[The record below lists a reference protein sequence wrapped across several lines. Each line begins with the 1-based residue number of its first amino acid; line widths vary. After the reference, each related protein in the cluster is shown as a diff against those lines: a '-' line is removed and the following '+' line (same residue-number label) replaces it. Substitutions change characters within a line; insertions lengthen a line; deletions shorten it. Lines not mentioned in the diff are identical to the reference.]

1 MNWRIDLVL
10 FYLGTA
16 LLFYVLF
23 AGADFGAGILELFL
37 GRAKRDEQRQL
48 ITRAMAPVWEANHVW
63 IVLVVVILFMAFP
76 LLYTAMSVFLF
87 VPLLA
92 LLVGV
97 VFRGCAFTFRH
108 YDTDKT
114 YYQAYSWAFAVSSL
128 WTSFF
133 LGITG
138 GAMIYGNVDPNGADF
153 AALYLFPWW
162 NPFCIALG
170 LFTACLFAFLASVY
184 LVGEATEIN
193 LRRLFR
199 RKAALANA
207 ALVLAGM
214 AVFLTGE
221 RAPLSLRSQFF
232 GTPLSVVCFVVAGL
246 LWIPFW
252 KVLRRDDDA
261 MRFWVRAIGVAI
273 VALVMLGW
281 YAVQYPVALRYA
293 DGSHISFLQAAAPQA
308 TLNALLGG
316 LVGGTFLIFPAL
328 GYLFKVFKW
337 ETLEKK
343 TP

>member
-1 MNWRIDLVL
+1 MTWQIDLIL

-37 GRAKRDEQRQL
+37 GRTHRNEQRHL

-76 LLYTAMSVFLF
+76 PLYAAISIHLFLP
-87 VPLLA
+87 VLA

-114 YYQAYSWAFAVSSL
+114 YYRAYSWAFSLSSL
-128 WTSFF
+128 WSAFF
-133 LGITG
+133 LGLTG
-138 GAMIYGNVDPNGADF
+138 GAFLYGNILPNAPDF
-153 AALYLFPWW
+153 STLYLAPWW
-162 NPFCIALG
+162 NPFCVALG
-170 LFTACLFAFLASVY
+170 LFTACLFVFLAAVF
-184 LVGEATEIN
+184 LVGEASDPD
-193 LRRLFR
+193 LRQLFR
-199 RKAALANA
+199 RKAAVAN
-207 ALVLAGM
+207 LVLVVAGA
-214 AVFLTGE
+214 AVFWFGE
-221 RAPLSLRSQFF
+221 REPLALRSHFF
-232 GTPLSVVCFVVAGL
+232 ATPLSVACFVAAGA

-252 KVLRRDDDA
+252 VALRRA
-261 MRFWVRAIGVAI
+261 GTASRFWVRATGVAI
-273 VALVMLGW
+273 VALVLFGW

-293 DGSHISFLQAAAPQA
+293 DGSHITFLQAAAPTA

-337 ETLEKK
+337 ETLEK
-343 TP
+343 P